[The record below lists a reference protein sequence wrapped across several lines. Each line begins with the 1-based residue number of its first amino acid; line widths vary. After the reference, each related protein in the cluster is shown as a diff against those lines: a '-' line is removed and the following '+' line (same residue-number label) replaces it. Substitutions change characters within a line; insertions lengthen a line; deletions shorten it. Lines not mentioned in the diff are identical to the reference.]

1 MRILESIDDVSPE
14 AVGGVRV
21 EARATP
27 RILLAEDDDEMRLL
41 LGEALEEAGY
51 EVNETEDG
59 ATALASL
66 RALARHGIGMPDA
79 LVLDVRMPGTSG
91 VDVLTELRAAG
102 WQTPVILIS
111 GFGDEA
117 LRASA
122 LRLGA
127 AAMLEKPFD
136 FDELAMALSVVLGA
150 PGAPPS

>member
-1 MRILESIDDVSPE
+1 MRILEMIGDASPE
-14 AVGGVRV
+14 EMGGVRLA
-21 EARATP
+21 ARATP

-59 ATALASL
+59 TTALASL
-66 RALARHGIGMPDA
+66 RALARHGAGMPDA
-79 LVLDVRMPGTSG
+79 LVLDVRMPGSSG

-136 FDELAMALSVVLGA
+136 FDELATALSVVLGA
-150 PGAPPS
+150 EGAPS

>member
-1 MRILESIDDVSPE
+1 
-14 AVGGVRV
+14 
-21 EARATP
+21 
-27 RILLAEDDDEMRLL
+27 
-41 LGEALEEAGY
+41 
-51 EVNETEDG
+51 
-59 ATALASL
+59 
-66 RALARHGIGMPDA
+66 MPDA

-127 AAMLEKPFD
+127 AAVLEKPFD
-136 FDELAMALSVVLGA
+136 FDELTTALCVALGSA
-150 PGAPPS
+150 GPPSN

>member
-1 MRILESIDDVSPE
+1 MRIREMIGDASPE
-14 AVGGVRV
+14 DMARVRPAV
-21 EARATP
+21 RATP

-66 RALARHGIGMPDA
+66 RALARHGTGMPDA

-136 FDELAMALSVVLGA
+136 FDELATALSVVLGV
-150 PGAPPS
+150 PGATPT